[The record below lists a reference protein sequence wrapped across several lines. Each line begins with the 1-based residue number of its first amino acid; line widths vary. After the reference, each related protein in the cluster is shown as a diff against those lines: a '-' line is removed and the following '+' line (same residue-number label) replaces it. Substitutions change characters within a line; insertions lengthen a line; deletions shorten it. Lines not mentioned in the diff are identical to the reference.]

1 MDIFDDVTHFRCY
14 DSNKKKL
21 TRRLLGSR
29 FIVQCNPPLPPR
41 HTFLYHL
48 HWLTNIFGKNQFPS
62 SLVNKTV
69 KEYLQ
74 FDLPLIGPFSTTAQH
89 RFKRL
94 TQRYYIEVIV
104 LRERLKM
111 KV

>member
-1 MDIFDDVTHFRCY
+1 MLSFKQ
-14 DSNKKKL
+14 KKASPG
-21 TRRLLGSR
+21 GSR
-29 FIVQCNPPLPPR
+29 VLDLSCNATPPPPPR
-41 HTFLYHL
+41 KHFSITCTGLQIFLE
-48 HWLTNIFGKNQFPS
+48 KNQFPS
-62 SLVNKTV
+62 SLVNRTV

-74 FDLPLIGPFSTTAQH
+74 FELPLIGPFSITAQH

-104 LRERLKM
+104 IRKRLKM

>member
-1 MDIFDDVTHFRCY
+1 MSRISDVMIQTKKSSPGGSWVLDLSCNATLPSPRGTHFSITCIG
-14 DSNKKKL
+14 L
-21 TRRLLGSR
+21 Q
-29 FIVQCNPPLPPR
+29 I
-41 HTFLYHL
+41 FLE
-48 HWLTNIFGKNQFPS
+48 KNQFPS

>member
-1 MDIFDDVTHFRCY
+1 MDIFDGVTHFRCY
-14 DSNKKKL
+14 HSSKKKPHQEAPGFSIY
-21 TRRLLGSR
+21 RAMQPS
-29 FIVQCNPPLPPR
+29 PPPR
-41 HTFLYHL
+41 KHFSITCTGLQIFLE
-48 HWLTNIFGKNQFPS
+48 KNQFPS
-62 SLVNKTV
+62 SLVNRTV

-74 FDLPLIGPFSTTAQH
+74 FELPLIGPFSITAQH

-104 LRERLKM
+104 IRKRLKM

>member
-1 MDIFDDVTHFRCY
+1 MLSFKQKKAHQEAPGFSIYRAMQPSPPPAAHISLSPALAYKYFR
-14 DSNKKKL
+14 KKI
-21 TRRLLGSR
+21 S
-29 FIVQCNPPLPPR
+29 FHPVAVA
-41 HTFLYHL
+41 
-48 HWLTNIFGKNQFPS
+48 
-62 SLVNKTV
+62 VNKTV
-69 KEYLQ
+69 REYLQ

>member
-1 MDIFDDVTHFRCY
+1 MLSFKQRKAHQEAPGFSIYRAMQPSPPPAAHISLSPALAYKYFW
-14 DSNKKKL
+14 KKI
-21 TRRLLGSR
+21 S
-29 FIVQCNPPLPPR
+29 FHP
-41 HTFLYHL
+41 F
-48 HWLTNIFGKNQFPS
+48 F
-62 SLVNKTV
+62 VNKTV

-74 FDLPLIGPFSTTAQH
+74 FDLPLIDPFSTTAQH

-111 KV
+111 KVV